1 MSGLAGIGVG
11 ERKGSERTKV
21 ENIRISFGIGVG
33 VFRVE
38 AFKVRISEDK
48 GKIRGKNKNTKE

>member
-1 MSGLAGIGVG
+1 MNGLAGIRVG

-21 ENIRISFGIGVG
+21 ENIIISFGIGVG

-38 AFKVRISEDK
+38 AFKVRIGKDN
-48 GKIRGKNKNTKE
+48 GKIRGKK